1 MGFHWDYDKKV
12 IEGSH
17 TPEPF
22 LNPIS
27 TSQGQNQPLYERHV
41 TKSGWNK
48 VKEKGRLG
56 TAIGKKPNQLLI
68 ALAGKEQPKST
79 ASTNKHF
86 NCDSFLYPPWILIII
101 LIKQSVDQ

>member
-22 LNPIS
+22 L
-27 TSQGQNQPLYERHV
+27 
-41 TKSGWNK
+41 
-48 VKEKGRLG
+48 KEKGRFG
-56 TAIGKKPNQLLI
+56 AVIGKEPNQLLI

-101 LIKQSVDQ
+101 